1 MRPIKCG
8 LCEKQI
14 RYRSDLA
21 IEYHPNSGSDSS
33 LATVMPP
40 LESAV
45 PLVQIPPVVDLEEL
59 YKTPPPAFG
68 HDMLKLFGFD
78 PEYVN
83 LNNGSYGSLP
93 LPVRLACDNWTTE
106 IESNPDKFIRYK
118 AHHLVNRARERIA
131 QLIGAD
137 VDECVIVNNASH
149 GIATVLRNFSFKED
163 DVLIGAN
170 TTYGSISKSL
180 KYLGDIPPHP
190 TVLTYGVHF
199 PTTRETILEEF
210 GQFIRKVR
218 EERDDSHQKRTF
230 IAIIDAITSHP
241 GVLMPWKEM
250 VAICRDAGIYSL
262 VDAAHSVGQELDLNL
277 SEAKPD
283 FWISNCH
290 KWLYAKRGCAVLYV
304 PKRNQHIIKSPIPTP
319 VEYHSPQDEDY
330 KGPQEFVRLF
340 DWTGTIDHVPHISP
354 IAALD
359 FRAWLGGEHKI
370 NEYTHNL
377 AIEGGKYLVKR
388 FGTTLLDPE
397 GSFTLSMVNVELPI
411 PGEIEETAEALT
423 LIRDTLCLKWNV
435 YAAFF
440 RHNEK
445 WWVRCSAQI
454 YNELSDFRVVA
465 DALEDAAAKVI
476 ELSVG
481 RTT

>member
-1 MRPIKCG
+1 
-8 LCEKQI
+8 
-14 RYRSDLA
+14 
-21 IEYHPNSGSDSS
+21 
-33 LATVMPP
+33 MPP
-40 LESAV
+40 SASTV
-45 PLVQIPPVVDLEEL
+45 PLVPIPPVVDLEEL
-59 YKTPPPAFG
+59 YKTSPPPFG

-93 LPVRLACDNWTTE
+93 LPVRVACDNWTTE

-131 QLIGAD
+131 QLIGAN

-149 GIATVLRNFSFKED
+149 GIATVLRNFSFKEGD
-163 DVLIGAN
+163 ALIGAN

-190 TVLTYGVHF
+190 SVLTYDVHF

-210 GQFIRKVR
+210 GQFIHKVR
-218 EERDDSHQKRTF
+218 EERDDSHQKRTI
-230 IAIIDAITSHP
+230 IAIIDSITSHP

-250 VAICRDAGIYSL
+250 VSICRDAGIYSL
-262 VDAAHSVGQELDLNL
+262 VDAAHSIGQELDLNL

-283 FWISNCH
+283 FWVSNCH

-304 PKRNQHIIKSPIPTP
+304 PKRSGAASLILNQHIIKSPIPTP
-319 VEYHSPQDEDY
+319 VEYHSRRTRIIRVLRSLPNSLLVNFQ
-330 KGPQEFVRLF
+330 LF
-340 DWTGTIDHVPHISP
+340 ALLASAYRVSGTGTIDHVPHISP

-377 AIEGGKYLVKR
+377 AIEGGKYLAKR
-388 FGTTLLDPE
+388 FGTILLDPE
-397 GSFTLSMVNVELPI
+397 GSFTLNMVNVELPI
-411 PGEIEETAEALT
+411 PG
-423 LIRDTLCLKWNV
+423 
-435 YAAFF
+435 
-440 RHNEK
+440 
-445 WWVRCSAQI
+445 
-454 YNELSDFRVVA
+454 
-465 DALEDAAAKVI
+465 
-476 ELSVG
+476 
-481 RTT
+481 